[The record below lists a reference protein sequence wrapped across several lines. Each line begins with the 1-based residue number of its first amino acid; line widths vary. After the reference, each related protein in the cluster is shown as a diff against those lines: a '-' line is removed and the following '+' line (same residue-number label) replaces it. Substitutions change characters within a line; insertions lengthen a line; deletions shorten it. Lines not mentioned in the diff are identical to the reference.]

1 MLKPTLL
8 KKSFNVIQRVGKTA
22 TVAGLTCLK
31 VAKGEKMDAYLLKD
45 TFEQLGTTYIKI
57 GQFIASTPSLFPR
70 EYVEV
75 FQACLDQTT
84 PLPYSY
90 IEDILNN
97 ELAKK
102 GKKLEDIFIS
112 IDKTPLASASIAQ
125 VHSAVLKNG
134 DHVVLKVQKPNV
146 DTIIE
151 TDLGLLYGATK
162 IMDIST
168 EFKICQYFADY

>member
-22 TVAGLTCLK
+22 TVAGLTGLK

-102 GKKLEDIFIS
+102 AKR
-112 IDKTPLASASIAQ
+112 
-125 VHSAVLKNG
+125 
-134 DHVVLKVQKPNV
+134 
-146 DTIIE
+146 
-151 TDLGLLYGATK
+151 
-162 IMDIST
+162 
-168 EFKICQYFADY
+168 